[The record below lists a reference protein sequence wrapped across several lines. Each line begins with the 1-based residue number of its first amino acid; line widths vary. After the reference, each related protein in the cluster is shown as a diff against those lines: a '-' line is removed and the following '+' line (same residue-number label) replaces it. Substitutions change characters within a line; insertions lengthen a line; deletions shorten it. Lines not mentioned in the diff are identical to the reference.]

1 MSNTINRLARVY
13 FNEPLEEASSAESIA
28 PARQSPVSS
37 EQVSN
42 SQPPNNAIVDGMLAK
57 LYFFQKSNIPLAPQR
72 SSAVSSS
79 ESARPVTQQQLENI
93 SPAFKKL
100 SDADKKAIVDQLN
113 LAMEL
118 AGITDLRDR
127 AVFIAQVAQETNG
140 FTEFSEKASKFKS
153 SQSFYKGRGPLQ
165 LTGKNNY
172 RDFAQKLGGVT
183 VQKNGTVKLSP
194 PLSGTDRAKLSEQI
208 YKATHGRVDAR
219 PILEKLDKAR
229 ENYVKIDNE
238 LYIAQQTLK
247 NEAAR
252 LKNVQS
258 GASMAANK
266 ELTEAQNRL
275 RAAKQERLKA
285 KTPEDIA
292 SADKRLAAAK
302 SGLDAATSKV
312 NNLKSGLSAEV
323 KQARQRVQEAQQRV
337 EQLKQSKTQAL
348 NELKN
353 INSDWISVIMNNPE
367 VVANSSYIGALS
379 AAYFWK
385 ENGIGKILNARRG
398 DEEDAFRAVSAKI
411 NTGKES
417 SRASSINGLNQRKHY
432 YEKTKQEL
440 GVK

>member
-1 MSNTINRLARVY
+1 MSSTVKSLAMKWY
-13 FNEPLEEASSAESIA
+13 FNEPLEEISSTDNIASIA
-28 PARQSPVSS
+28 QSPISS

-42 SQPPNNAIVDGMLAK
+42 RQPPSNAIVDGMLAK

-72 SSAVSSS
+72 SGAASSS
-79 ESARPVTQQQLENI
+79 ESAKPITQKQLDNI

-113 LAMEL
+113 LAMEV

-127 AVFIAQVAQETNG
+127 AMFIAQVAQETNG
-140 FTEFSEKASKFKS
+140 FTEFSEKASNAKS
-153 SQSFYKGRGPLQ
+153 SKSFYKGRGPLQ

-183 VQKNGTVKLSP
+183 IQNGTVKLSP

-208 YKATHGRVDAR
+208 YKATHGRIDAR
-219 PILEKLDKAR
+219 PILEKLDKAK
-229 ENYVKIDNE
+229 EHYVKINNE

-258 GASMAANK
+258 NASMAANQ
-266 ELTEAQNRL
+266 ELTQAQNML

-292 SADKRLAAAK
+292 STDKRLAAAK
-302 SGLDAATSKV
+302 SRLDAATSKV
-312 NNLKSGLSAEV
+312 NNLKSNPSGEV
-323 KQARQRVQEAQQRV
+323 KQAQQKVQEAQQKV
-337 EQLKQSKTQAL
+337 EKLKQSKIQAI
-348 NELKN
+348 NELKK
-353 INSDWISVIMNNPE
+353 INSTWISIIMKNPGI
-367 VVANSSYIGALS
+367 VASSSYIGALS

-385 ENGIGKILNARRG
+385 ENGIDKILNARRG
-398 DEEDAFRAVSAKI
+398 DEADAFRALSAKI

-417 SRASSINGLNQRKHY
+417 SRAINGFNERKRY